1 MKKPLF
7 AIILPLVLFSCQNQT
22 KDSDS
27 QIFYKSIDSLLQK
40 SISDWNVPGLA
51 VGIIADD
58 TIFLSKGYGV
68 IHVDKPLDVTDTTLF
83 GIASL
88 TKAFTATGIG
98 IAQKQGLLSIYDP
111 IKKHLKQFETAND
124 TVTKTITFYDVLSHQ
139 TGFSTFSGDLS
150 WYGSNKSK
158 AEVIELIKYVPI
170 KNSPQSEYGYS
181 NIMYL
186 VAGVALEEAVNQ
198 KYEDYIN
205 ANLLSPLKMGYTTFN
220 YSEVIKLENIANPHI
235 IVDKENKPINYIDWT
250 NISPAGGLFSNIKDL
265 TKWAKFQWNFD
276 STIVDREF
284 INIQQS
290 VITSQKLN
298 MLDNIAPDII
308 KNKGYG
314 LGWDVLDF
322 NNYKVIMHNGGLDGM
337 TSQIVI
343 IPEKKTAF
351 ILLANTST
359 PLPIVLSYE
368 LLYQF
373 LVDINSPYYKIVL
386 EKYNSFK
393 GFEIEQDTTLSP
405 QKPDLETLKGK
416 YIDKLMGEVVIYENT
431 ENQTI
436 EIQFVSAPHFD
447 GVINV
452 SDDGD
457 VKIIWQNIISLPDGL
472 ILINRS
478 ENGAVTSFN
487 IKCPNPD
494 FHFEEINFVKIN

>member
-7 AIILPLVLFSCQNQT
+7 AIILLLTLFSCQNKENDNLT
-22 KDSDS
+22 
-27 QIFYKSIDSLLQK
+27 FYQSIDSLLQK

-58 TIFLSKGYGV
+58 TVFLSKGYGV
-68 IHVDKPLDVTDTTLF
+68 IHVYKPSKVTDTTLF

-88 TKAFTATGIG
+88 TKAFTAMGIG

-124 TVTKTITFYDVLSHQ
+124 TVTNTITFYDVLSHQ

-186 VAGVALEEAVNQ
+186 VAVVALEEAVNQ

-205 ANLLSPLKMGYTTFN
+205 ANLMSPLKMGYTTFN

-416 YIDKLMGEVVIYENT
+416 YIDKLMGELL
-431 ENQTI
+431 
-436 EIQFVSAPHFD
+436 F
-447 GVINV
+447 
-452 SDDGD
+452 
-457 VKIIWQNIISLPDGL
+457 
-472 ILINRS
+472 
-478 ENGAVTSFN
+478 
-487 IKCPNPD
+487 
-494 FHFEEINFVKIN
+494 

>member
-1 MKKPLF
+1 MINK
-7 AIILPLVLFSCQNQT
+7 
-22 KDSDS
+22 
-27 QIFYKSIDSLLQK
+27 Y
-40 SISDWNVPGLA
+40 SISQLIPYYKVNIRLNVPA
-51 VGIIADD
+51 CSRDNSRRYN
-58 TIFLSKGYGV
+58 IFSKGYGV

-343 IPEKKTAF
+343 IPEKE
-351 ILLANTST
+351 NR
-359 PLPIVLSYE
+359 
-368 LLYQF
+368 LY
-373 LVDINSPYYKIVL
+373 
-386 EKYNSFK
+386 SF
-393 GFEIEQDTTLSP
+393 
-405 QKPDLETLKGK
+405 GK
-416 YIDKLMGEVVIYENT
+416 YQYTVAYSVI
-431 ENQTI
+431 
-436 EIQFVSAPHFD
+436 
-447 GVINV
+447 
-452 SDDGD
+452 
-457 VKIIWQNIISLPDGL
+457 L
-472 ILINRS
+472 
-478 ENGAVTSFN
+478 
-487 IKCPNPD
+487 
-494 FHFEEINFVKIN
+494 

>member
-1 MKKPLF
+1 MDKYF
-7 AIILPLVLFSCQNQT
+7 ARG
-22 KDSDS
+22 
-27 QIFYKSIDSLLQK
+27 
-40 SISDWNVPGLA
+40 W
-51 VGIIADD
+51 
-58 TIFLSKGYGV
+58 
-68 IHVDKPLDVTDTTLF
+68 TL
-83 GIASL
+83 
-88 TKAFTATGIG
+88 
-98 IAQKQGLLSIYDP
+98 
-111 IKKHLKQFETAND
+111 
-124 TVTKTITFYDVLSHQ
+124 
-139 TGFSTFSGDLS
+139 
-150 WYGSNKSK
+150 
-158 AEVIELIKYVPI
+158 
-170 KNSPQSEYGYS
+170 
-181 NIMYL
+181 
-186 VAGVALEEAVNQ
+186 
-198 KYEDYIN
+198 
-205 ANLLSPLKMGYTTFN
+205 
-220 YSEVIKLENIANPHI
+220 
-235 IVDKENKPINYIDWT
+235 
-250 NISPAGGLFSNIKDL
+250 SNIKDL

-431 ENQTI
+431 ESQTI

-478 ENGAVTSFN
+478 ENGVVTSFN